1 MPKRSR
7 EKAGL
12 IVQKRGN
19 GGLYPVSAFD
29 AERLDALKM
38 GTEFNVTE
46 RTRRSLPQHRTYWL
60 ALTNVV
66 AATDKWPTAEHLHRA
81 LKQSLGYVTV
91 NHDLNGRPFIE
102 VDSTAFDA
110 MGQSEFQAYFD
121 KAMPAL
127 AEAVGFDPLAFLEA
141 A

>member
-1 MPKRSR
+1 MGKRER
-7 EKAGL
+7 PGL

-29 AERLDALKM
+29 AERLSSLPM

-46 RTRRSLPQHRTYWL
+46 RSRRSLPQHRLYWEML
-60 ALTNVV
+60 GRVV
-66 AATDKWPTAEHLHRA
+66 ENMDEWPTSSHLHRA

-91 NHDLNGRPFIE
+91 NYDLSGTPFIE

-110 MGQSEFQAYFD
+110 MTQSEFQVYFD
-121 KAMPAL
+121 KATEAL
-127 AEAVGFDPLAFLEA
+127 AKLLGADPLTFYSEA